1 MPRRPRTDDTA
12 HAPRE
17 IRDTKTSLRSSRCR
31 GAPTPPYRSSGGTG
45 GVAAPVP
52 PGEPLPWDSPGGRR
66 VAARLADTGLAGL
79 DARVDR
85 LARRGVRERHVHAA
99 VGAAAAVDR
108 GGPAGVD

>member
-52 PGEPLPWDSPGGRR
+52 PGEPLPWDSPGVRR
-66 VAARLADTGLAGL
+66 EAAGSADTGLAEL
-79 DARVDR
+79 HARVDA
-85 LARRGVRERHVHAA
+85 LARRDVGV
-99 VGAAAAVDR
+99 GDGDAAAGALAVAGDR
-108 GGPAGVD
+108 VGPT